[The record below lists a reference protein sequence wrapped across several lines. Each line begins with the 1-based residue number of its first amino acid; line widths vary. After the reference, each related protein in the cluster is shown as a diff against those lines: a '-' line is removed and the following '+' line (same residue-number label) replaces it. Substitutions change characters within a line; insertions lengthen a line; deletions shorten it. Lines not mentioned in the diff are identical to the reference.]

1 MLLRR
6 KAFEQELLWL
16 VVAAAGIIVALA
28 VGVDTVLA
36 IAAGLAAYA
45 LWHLAQA
52 ARLLAFLLR
61 DQDPETPRVWG
72 IWREA
77 FDRVAWMKR
86 RERKRKRR
94 QHRVISSFRRMAAA
108 MPDGVI
114 TLGSDGEVSWLNLQ
128 AERFFGLNGDLAL
141 GRKLIELVDH
151 PTLRDYLQAGRFKR
165 VFEVE
170 APGDPAVILA
180 ISVMKFKKNRER
192 YLLVARDITRHYHMN
207 QAQRDFTLNVS
218 HELRTPL
225 TVLHGY
231 IETLLDSEGEESPK
245 RRPLLRMVEQTHRM
259 QGVIQDMSALSRLE
273 SASEGIRNDPV
284 DVFYMLEDIVL
295 EGAELAR
302 DTDHELYLSGDRG
315 LGLVGDEALLRCA
328 FSNLVFNAIRHTPN
342 HTRVEIHWGRD
353 GDHAELRVRDNGAGI
368 AARHLPRLTER
379 FYRVD
384 GGRSSDAG
392 GSGLGLAIVR
402 QILEMH
408 EARLMISSEEGRG
421 SNFTCRFPLQ
431 RIHEVPD

>member
-1 MLLRR
+1 
-6 KAFEQELLWL
+6 
-16 VVAAAGIIVALA
+16 V
-28 VGVDTVLA
+28 
-36 IAAGLAAYA
+36 
-45 LWHLAQA
+45 
-52 ARLLAFLLR
+52 RLLAFLLG
-61 DQDPETPRVWG
+61 DQDRAESGVWG

-77 FDRVAWMKR
+77 FDRVTWMKR

-114 TLGSDGEVSWLNLQ
+114 TLGSEGQVSWLNPQ
-128 AERFFGLNGDLAL
+128 AERFFGLNG
-141 GRKLIELVDH
+141 ELVLGQKLVELIDH
-151 PTLRDYLQAGRFKR
+151 PALQDYLQTGRFKR
-165 VFEVE
+165 AFEVE

-180 ISVMKFKKNRER
+180 ISVMKFKKKRER
-192 YLLVARDITRHYHMN
+192 YLLVARDITKQYLMN

-231 IETLLDSEGEESPK
+231 IETLLDNEEEQSPK
-245 RRPLLRMVEQTHRM
+245 RRPLLRMIEQTHRM
-259 QGVIQDMSALSRLE
+259 RGVIQDMSALSRLE
-273 SASEGIRNDPV
+273 GASEGIQNDPV
-284 DVFYMLEDIVL
+284 DVLYMLGDIAR

-302 DTDHELYLSGDRG
+302 DTQHELHLSGDQS
-315 LGLVGDEALLRCA
+315 LDLLGDEALLRSA
-328 FSNLVFNAIRHTPN
+328 FSNLVFNAIRHTPS
-342 HTRVEIHWGRD
+342 HTRVEISWDRV

-392 GSGLGLAIVR
+392 GTGLGLAIVR
-402 QILEMH
+402 QILDMH
-408 EARLMISSEEGRG
+408 EARLMIGSEEGRG
-421 SNFTCRFPLQ
+421 SSFTCRFPLQ
-431 RIHEVPD
+431 RVHEVPDRASA